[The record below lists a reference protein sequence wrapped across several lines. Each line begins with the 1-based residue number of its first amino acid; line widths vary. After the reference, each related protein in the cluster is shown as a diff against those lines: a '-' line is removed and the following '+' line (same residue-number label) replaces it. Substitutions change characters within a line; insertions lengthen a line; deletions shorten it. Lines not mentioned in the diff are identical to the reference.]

1 MSSRRARWE
10 TNDDDDEACIVMNA
24 VEKIASIRRA
34 MPAEG
39 LFADKDWRI
48 APVPFAIEPDLAAQL
63 EKLGHRL
70 LLFVR
75 ACNELYR
82 RSVAGRQPAWIAD
95 YLDRGKPRELIEL
108 SRRNE
113 FRDQIPAVI
122 RPDLVLTDDGFTIA
136 EIDNVPGGIG
146 LTAWLNQTY
155 AALGDEIVIGG
166 ADGMI
171 RGFSAIAKGGD
182 VLVSREAA
190 TYRPEMEWLAAAI
203 AKRAAES
210 GGQPPH
216 VRDAESFVPAS
227 SPDNAAT
234 PRIVYRFFELFD
246 LANIPAASS
255 LIDAAIAQHIRVTPP
270 FKAYL
275 EEKLWFAL
283 FWLRPLREF
292 WRREHGERHFLELQK
307 HIPYTWILDPAP
319 LPQHAVI
326 PGLEINDWREL
337 SQFSQKQRE
346 LILKISGFHE
356 TAWGSRGVVL
366 GSDVS
371 QSDWQAA
378 VGHAL
383 AQFASHPHIL
393 QRFHKGRIVEQS
405 FAREGSDTIETM
417 RARVRLCPFY
427 FVIDGKA
434 ELRGALATICPADK
448 KLLHGMRDAVLAPTA
463 VSKTADARLV

>member
-1 MSSRRARWE
+1 
-10 TNDDDDEACIVMNA
+10 MNPL
-24 VEKIASIRRA
+24 VEKIDAVRRA
-34 MPAEG
+34 IPSEG
-39 LFADKDWRI
+39 LFAEKEWLI
-48 APVPFAIEPDLAAQL
+48 APAPFAIDAPLHEQL
-63 EKLGHRL
+63 QKLGHRL

-95 YLDRGKPRELIEL
+95 YLDRGKPPELIEL
-108 SRRNE
+108 ARRGE
-113 FRDQIPAVI
+113 FRDQIPSII

-155 AALGDEIVIGG
+155 AMLGDGNVVGG
-166 ADGMI
+166 ANGMI
-171 RGFSAIAKGGD
+171 DGFRAIAKD
-182 VLVSREAA
+182 ADILVSREAA
-190 TYRPEMEWLAAAI
+190 TYRPEMEWLARAI
-203 AKRAAES
+203 AAAGTGEDGAGS
-210 GGQPPH
+210 PRVH
-216 VRDAESFVPAS
+216 DAESYMPSAKNGGGA
-227 SPDNAAT
+227 PQ
-234 PRIVYRFFELFD
+234 IVYRFFELFD
-246 LANIPAASS
+246 LPNIPAASS
-255 LIDAAIAQHIRVTPP
+255 LIDAAIAQRVRVTPP
-270 FKAYL
+270 LKAYL

-283 FWLRPLREF
+283 FWLRPLREY
-292 WRREHGERHFLELQK
+292 WRRELGERHFLELQK

-326 PGLEINDWREL
+326 PGLEINDWHEL
-337 SQFSQKQRE
+337 AQFSQKQRE

-371 QSDWQAA
+371 QGDWQAA

-383 AQFASHPHIL
+383 AQFGSHPHIL
-393 QRFHKGRIVEQS
+393 QRFHKGRIVEQT
-405 FAREGSDTIETM
+405 FGRPGRDALETM
-417 RARVRLCPFY
+417 RGRVRLCPFY

-448 KLLHGMRDAVLAPTA
+448 KLLHGMRDAILAPTEPG
-463 VSKTADARLV
+463 KK